1 MPWYGIEDFISIYF
15 VILEILRF
23 KVENLH
29 KNCENLAMS
38 QKQGY
43 VGPFDTSFL
52 FEVVKL
58 WFKLILKAKW
68 CLDRELKVLFQYLL

>member
-1 MPWYGIEDFISIYF
+1 MPWCGIEGFISIYF
-15 VILEILRF
+15 VISEILRF

-43 VGPFDTSFL
+43 VGPLEYFFFIWSGKI
-52 FEVVKL
+52 VVQID
-58 WFKLILKAKW
+58 FKS
-68 CLDRELKVLFQYLL
+68 